1 MLGHGQAQLTLGRYL
16 RSSVGDEL
24 NPEEAREWLER
35 AVARGVADA
44 QHDLAALSPSP
55 PQSDAECN
63 LGSLPLG
70 KPARATS
77 KGIILC
83 LRRGRLFFRD
93 LAKCE
98 LPIWDQERMTQYS
111 P

>member
-1 MLGHGQAQLTLGRYL
+1 MDRRTAQNWFRAAAVLGHGQAQLTLGRYL
-16 RSSVGDEL
+16 RSSVGDGL

-63 LGSLPLG
+63 LGVVA
-70 KPARATS
+70 ARKTRP
-77 KGIILC
+77 GH
-83 LRRGRLFFRD
+83 
-93 LAKCE
+93 
-98 LPIWDQERMTQYS
+98 Q
-111 P
+111 